1 MMNDLETKSGKLLLE
16 KCIQNLDDITNLI
29 TFIEEKMESWS
40 RLKVIL
46 IGEEIYIVLYLFV
59 HFQILGDI
67 EEGFHDNGDLPKFEP
82 SPEADQI
89 PEVKMETRSD
99 PEDTE
104 SDEDTGDDD
113 FIPEKWHRRKMKK
126 VKNENSKEEE
136 EGNSEMDIKATESKE
151 LDEQP
156 KTLKIKAKGNPR
168 GTKGNYRGSRK
179 GCPNKVKKKDKIDMN
194 GTYVCDECGGSFD
207 GYLVFRKHVKT
218 QHASKKERE
227 YQCPLCGDV
236 MTCMYSKF
244 QVHKIKCEASMA
256 VEANFICSICGKAY
270 LTQKKLNLHMYTCQ
284 AKFNGQYKPPKPTAK
299 LECTYEGCDY
309 KIDGRVNLENH
320 IRKVHL
326 NLPLTRDYVC
336 NICGATYNKKGHL
349 KMHIS
354 SIHEN
359 LRPHK
364 CEHCGKDFSRRQRLK
379 EHIEGIHQGL
389 LKHKCNY
396 CDKAY
401 NNNGSKWNH
410 MKSCTYNPNK
420 L

>member
-1 MMNDLETKSGKLLLE
+1 MKF
-16 KCIQNLDDITNLI
+16 LI
-29 TFIEEKMESWS
+29 LGEIEEDC
-40 RLKVIL
+40 
-46 IGEEIYIVLYLFV
+46 
-59 HFQILGDI
+59 Q
-67 EEGFHDNGDLPKFEP
+67 DNGELFKFEP
-82 SPEADQI
+82 HSETDQI

-99 PEDTE
+99 PENTD
-104 SDEDTGDDD
+104 SDEETGDDD
-113 FIPEKWHRRKMKK
+113 FVPAKWHKRKMKK
-126 VKNENSKEEE
+126 TVKSDHSKEEE
-136 EGNSEMDIKATESKE
+136 DNSGMDIKVNESAE
-151 LDEQP
+151 SNEPL
-156 KTLKIKAKGNPR
+156 KTMKIKSNPR
-168 GTKGNYRGSRK
+168 GKKGTYKGSRK
-179 GCPNKVKKKDKIDMN
+179 GCPNKLKKKDKIDMN
-194 GTYVCDECGGSFD
+194 GTYVCHECGGSFE
-207 GYLVFRKHVKT
+207 GYLSYKRHVKA
-218 QHASKKERE
+218 QHYSKKERE

-244 QVHKIKCEASMA
+244 QVHKIKCEASLA
-256 VEANFICSICGKAY
+256 EDANFICSICGKAY
-270 LTQKKLNLHMYTCQ
+270 LTQKKLNQHMYTCQ
-284 AKFNGQYKPPKPTAK
+284 QKLNGEYKPPKPVAK
-299 LECTYEGCDY
+299 LKCSYEGCDY
-309 KIDGRVNLENH
+309 SIDGRANLDNH

-336 NICGATYNKKGHL
+336 NICGATYNKSGHL

-364 CEHCGKDFSRRQRLK
+364 CEHCGKEFSRRQRLK

>member
-1 MMNDLETKSGKLLLE
+1 MS
-16 KCIQNLDDITNLI
+16 
-29 TFIEEKMESWS
+29 
-40 RLKVIL
+40 
-46 IGEEIYIVLYLFV
+46 
-59 HFQILGDI
+59 GDI
-67 EEGFHDNGDLPKFEP
+67 EEDQNDGELPKFEP
-82 SPEADQI
+82 SSEI
-89 PEVKMETRSD
+89 ERMPEVKMETRSD
-99 PEDTE
+99 PEDSG
-104 SDEDTGDDD
+104 SDEETGDDD
-113 FIPEKWHRRKMKK
+113 FIPERWHKRRMKEAIK
-126 VKNENSKEEE
+126 SEDSKKEEHS
-136 EGNSEMDIKATESKE
+136 NCDLDIRAAESKE
-151 LDEQP
+151 LVE
-156 KTLKIKAKGNPR
+156 TIKIKSKGPR

-179 GCPNKVKKKDKIDMN
+179 GCPNKTKKTDKVDMN
-194 GTYVCDECGGSFD
+194 GTYVCDECGGSFE
-207 GYLVFRKHVKT
+207 GYLVFRKHVK
-218 QHASKKERE
+218 QHNSKRERE

-236 MTCMYSKF
+236 MTCMYAKF
-244 QVHKIKCEASMA
+244 QVHKIKCEASQA
-256 VEANFICSICGKAY
+256 VDANFICSICGKAY
-270 LTQKKLNLHMYTCQ
+270 LTQKKLNFHMYTCQ
-284 AKFNGQYKPPKPTAK
+284 QKSTGQYKPPKPAAK
-299 LECTYEGCDY
+299 LECSYEGCDY
-309 KIDGRVNLENH
+309 KIDGRANLDNH

-336 NICGATYNKKGHL
+336 NICGATYNKRGHL

-354 SIHEN
+354 SVHEN

>member
-1 MMNDLETKSGKLLLE
+1 MKFGVVDNEQSPIYFLISG
-16 KCIQNLDDITNLI
+16 DV
-29 TFIEEKMESWS
+29 EE
-40 RLKVIL
+40 
-46 IGEEIYIVLYLFV
+46 
-59 HFQILGDI
+59 D
-67 EEGFHDNGDLPKFEP
+67 FHDNEELPKFEP
-82 SPEADQI
+82 SPGSEQI

-113 FIPEKWHRRKMKK
+113 FIPAKWHKRKMKGIK
-126 VKNENSKEEE
+126 SENSKLEEP
-136 EGNSEMDIKATESKE
+136 GNGKDIKDTESKK
-151 LDEQP
+151 LDEP
-156 KTLKIKAKGNPR
+156 LKTLKIKAKGNPR
-168 GTKGNYRGSRK
+168 GTRGNYRGSRK
-179 GCPNKVKKKDKIDMN
+179 GCPNKVKKKDNIDMN

-207 GYLVFRKHVKT
+207 GYLVFRRHVKT
-218 QHASKKERE
+218 QHSSKKERE

-236 MTCMYSKF
+236 MTCMYSRF
-244 QVHKIKCEASMA
+244 QVHKIKCEASLA
-256 VEANFICSICGKAY
+256 EEANFICSICGKAY
-270 LTQKKLNLHMYTCQ
+270 LTQKKLNFHSYTCQ
-284 AKFNGQYKPPKPTAK
+284 QKLNGQYKPPKPAAK
-299 LECTYEGCDY
+299 LECSYEGCDY

-410 MKSCTYNPNK
+410 MKSCSYNPNK